1 LNYEHY
7 TSPEYFGGTA
17 FKDGTMAKKVLKK
30 FDEEETKLLPLVA
43 LLLSDLAELPYQK
56 PLDAEKRESLM
67 DIFYDDLA
75 CIDCHDIDSEGEG
88 SAPDLTG
95 YGSREWMIDFIV
107 NPEHERFYGKK
118 NDRMPAYG
126 RDDKLTAEEIE
137 IVVDWIRQQP
147 SGK

>member
-1 LNYEHY
+1 
-7 TSPEYFGGTA
+7 
-17 FKDGTMAKKVLKK
+17 
-30 FDEEETKLLPLVA
+30 LVA

>member
-1 LNYEHY
+1 
-7 TSPEYFGGTA
+7 
-17 FKDGTMAKKVLKK
+17 MAKKVLKK

>member
-1 LNYEHY
+1 LSYEHY
-7 TSPEYFGGTA
+7 VSPEYFGGTA

-30 FDEEETKLLPLVA
+30 FDEEEKKLLPEVA
-43 LLLSDLAELPYQK
+43 LLLSDLAELPYQES
-56 PLDAEKRESLM
+56 LEEEKREKLM

-95 YGSREWMIDFIV
+95 YGSKKWMVDFIF

-126 RDDKLTAEEIE
+126 RDKKLSTEEIE
-137 IVVDWIRQQP
+137 IVVEWIRSRP
-147 SGK
+147 AVK